1 MKLWPFPKRAP
12 KAPASSVPAAAPVS
26 PVPSP
31 VPAEALPEALSF
43 APPASPAPVPQEA
56 APAPAEPACVAA
68 EEAPA
73 PEHAPPCPSG
83 PEASSRS
90 AEEAQPVCVLS
101 AGEAVRYREFLRRK
115 REAPVC
121 VLSAG
126 EAVRYREFL
135 RRKREA
141 ETALMLHRLV
151 ADLTS
156 VSDRAT
162 LRAGVEGAVRLGAFG
177 VLVTPDKLPPVRK
190 LLKEGGKGAQRG
202 DQNSTDAPRLFVL
215 VGGTGETLPAVK
227 KYEVKKAVRLGAD
240 ALVFVPSVMLFRG
253 GTVQAVRRE
262 WRPVLRAAGKRG
274 VFVALTD
281 PSLTRE
287 EALFGVRAA
296 EKAGASGAFRRAC
309 RRKGGRFGRRRPR
322 RGRPCFGSLPR
333 GRVPRVRA
341 GRRERRRARAPLQG
355 GRGACVHGAAG
366 AHRKRARS
374 PGGGGYWRM
383 SGCIVFRDGE
393 GPAPRAFL
401 GQKARGASKKI
412 QLGRRR
418 RGKFLVLGAFFCYNR
433 GQRSRMR

>member
-1 MKLWPFPKRAP
+1 MKLWPFLKRAP
-12 KAPASSVPAAAPVS
+12 KAPVSSVPAAAPVS

-31 VPAEALPEALSF
+31 VPAEALSEASSF
-43 APPASPAPVPQEA
+43 APPVSPAPV
-56 APAPAEPACVAA
+56 PAEPACVAA

-115 REAPVC
+115 REA
-121 VLSAG
+121 
-126 EAVRYREFL
+126 
-135 RRKREA
+135 

-156 VSDRAT
+156 VSDRAS

-202 DQNSTDAPRLFVL
+202 DQNSTDAPRLFAL
-215 VGGTGETLPAVK
+215 VGGTGETLPDVK
-227 KYEVKKAVRLGAD
+227 KYEMKKAVRLGAD

-281 PSLTRE
+281 PSLKRE
-287 EALFGVRAA
+287 ETLFGVRAA
-296 EKAGASGAFRRAC
+296 EKAGASGVVVRGEADLVSAAFREAA
-309 RRKGGRFGRRRPR
+309 
-322 RGRPCFGSLPR
+322 SL
-333 GRVPRVRA
+333 VCA
-341 GRRERRRARAPLQG
+341 QG
-355 GRGACVHGAAG
+355 AENAEGLALLCKAG
-366 AHRKRARS
+366 AGHVFTAQPGRIAKELARQAGES
-374 PGGGGYWRM
+374 LGG
-383 SGCIVFRDGE
+383 
-393 GPAPRAFL
+393 
-401 GQKARGASKKI
+401 
-412 QLGRRR
+412 
-418 RGKFLVLGAFFCYNR
+418 
-433 GQRSRMR
+433 

>member
-12 KAPASSVPAAAPVS
+12 KIPASSVPAAAPAVS
-26 PVPSP
+26 
-31 VPAEALPEALSF
+31 AEALPEASSF
-43 APPASPAPVPQEA
+43 APPVSPAPVPQEA
-56 APAPAEPACVAA
+56 APVPAEPACVAA

-83 PEASSRS
+83 PEASPRS
-90 AEEAQPVCVLS
+90 AEEAQS
-101 AGEAVRYREFLRRK
+101 
-115 REAPVC
+115 VC

-156 VSDRAT
+156 VSDRAS

-202 DQNSTDAPRLFVL
+202 DPNSADAPRLFAL

-262 WRPVLRAAGKRG
+262 WRPVLRAARRKE

-281 PSLTRE
+281 PRLKRE
-287 EALFGVRAA
+287 EVLSGVRAA
-296 EKAGASGAFRRAC
+296 QKARAFGVVVGGEPETAAAAAKAAGQLSVCADGAENGGQLDLLLKAGAGYVLTRQTGRIAKELELQAKESL
-309 RRKGGRFGRRRPR
+309 GG
-322 RGRPCFGSLPR
+322 
-333 GRVPRVRA
+333 
-341 GRRERRRARAPLQG
+341 
-355 GRGACVHGAAG
+355 
-366 AHRKRARS
+366 
-374 PGGGGYWRM
+374 
-383 SGCIVFRDGE
+383 
-393 GPAPRAFL
+393 
-401 GQKARGASKKI
+401 
-412 QLGRRR
+412 
-418 RGKFLVLGAFFCYNR
+418 
-433 GQRSRMR
+433 

>member
-1 MKLWPFPKRAP
+1 MKLWPFLKRAP
-12 KAPASSVPAAAPVS
+12 KAPVSSVPAAAPVS

-31 VPAEALPEALSF
+31 VPAEALSEASSF
-43 APPASPAPVPQEA
+43 APPVSPAPV
-56 APAPAEPACVAA
+56 PAEPACVAA

-115 REAPVC
+115 REA
-121 VLSAG
+121 
-126 EAVRYREFL
+126 
-135 RRKREA
+135 

-156 VSDRAT
+156 VSDRAS
-162 LRAGVEGAVRLGAFG
+162 LRSGVEGAVRLGAFG
-177 VLVTPDKLPPVRK
+177 VFVTPDKLPPVRK

-202 DQNSTDAPRLFVL
+202 DQNSTDAPRLFAL

-227 KYEVKKAVRLGAD
+227 KYEMKKAVRLGAD

-281 PSLTRE
+281 PSLKRE

-296 EKAGASGAFRRAC
+296 EKAGASGVVVRGEADLVSAAFREAA
-309 RRKGGRFGRRRPR
+309 
-322 RGRPCFGSLPR
+322 SL
-333 GRVPRVRA
+333 VCA
-341 GRRERRRARAPLQG
+341 QG
-355 GRGACVHGAAG
+355 AENAEGLALLCKAG
-366 AHRKRARS
+366 AGHVFTAQPGRIAKELARQAGES
-374 PGGGGYWRM
+374 LGG
-383 SGCIVFRDGE
+383 
-393 GPAPRAFL
+393 
-401 GQKARGASKKI
+401 
-412 QLGRRR
+412 
-418 RGKFLVLGAFFCYNR
+418 
-433 GQRSRMR
+433 

>member
-12 KAPASSVPAAAPVS
+12 KIPASSVPAAAPVS

-31 VPAEALPEALSF
+31 VPAEALSEASSF
-43 APPASPAPVPQEA
+43 APPVSPAPV
-56 APAPAEPACVAA
+56 PAEPACVAA

-115 REAPVC
+115 REA
-121 VLSAG
+121 
-126 EAVRYREFL
+126 
-135 RRKREA
+135 

-156 VSDRAT
+156 VSDRAS

-202 DQNSTDAPRLFVL
+202 DQNSTDAPRLFAL

-281 PSLTRE
+281 PSLKRE

-296 EKAGASGAFRRAC
+296 EKAGASGVVVRGEADLVSAAFREAA
-309 RRKGGRFGRRRPR
+309 
-322 RGRPCFGSLPR
+322 SL
-333 GRVPRVRA
+333 VCA
-341 GRRERRRARAPLQG
+341 QG
-355 GRGACVHGAAG
+355 AENAEGLALLCKAG
-366 AHRKRARS
+366 AGHVFTAQPGRIAKELARQAGES
-374 PGGGGYWRM
+374 LGG
-383 SGCIVFRDGE
+383 
-393 GPAPRAFL
+393 
-401 GQKARGASKKI
+401 
-412 QLGRRR
+412 
-418 RGKFLVLGAFFCYNR
+418 
-433 GQRSRMR
+433 

>member
-1 MKLWPFPKRAP
+1 MKLWPFLKRAP
-12 KAPASSVPAAAPVS
+12 KAPVSSVPAAAPVS

-31 VPAEALPEALSF
+31 VPAEALSEASSF
-43 APPASPAPVPQEA
+43 APPVSPAPV
-56 APAPAEPACVAA
+56 PAEPACVAA

-115 REAPVC
+115 REA
-121 VLSAG
+121 
-126 EAVRYREFL
+126 
-135 RRKREA
+135 

-156 VSDRAT
+156 VSDRAS

-202 DQNSTDAPRLFVL
+202 DQNSTDAPRLFAL

-281 PSLTRE
+281 PSLKRE

-296 EKAGASGAFRRAC
+296 EKAGASGVVVRGEADLVSAAFREAA
-309 RRKGGRFGRRRPR
+309 
-322 RGRPCFGSLPR
+322 SL
-333 GRVPRVRA
+333 VCA
-341 GRRERRRARAPLQG
+341 QG
-355 GRGACVHGAAG
+355 AENAEGLALLCKAG
-366 AHRKRARS
+366 AGHVFTAQPGRIAKELARQAGES
-374 PGGGGYWRM
+374 LGG
-383 SGCIVFRDGE
+383 
-393 GPAPRAFL
+393 
-401 GQKARGASKKI
+401 
-412 QLGRRR
+412 
-418 RGKFLVLGAFFCYNR
+418 
-433 GQRSRMR
+433 